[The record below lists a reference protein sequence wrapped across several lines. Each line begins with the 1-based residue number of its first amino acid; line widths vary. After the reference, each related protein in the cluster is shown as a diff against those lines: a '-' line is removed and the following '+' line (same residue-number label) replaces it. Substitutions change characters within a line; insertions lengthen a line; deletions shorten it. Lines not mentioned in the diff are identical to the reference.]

1 MTTSL
6 GRHRQVNYTDL
17 AIKAKDLDLTG
28 DVDVTGNAAVGGTL
42 AITGALTGTGGL
54 KLAPVA
60 LAADDT
66 TIAVSASDSGK
77 LHVVP
82 DVDATSTIT
91 LPAAAAGLTFE
102 FMYGGAAADAHD
114 HVFVPTAGF
123 FIGGVVF
130 HDQDGDV
137 SAPVF
142 SDNDSNDVFT
152 IVTPDNYWIKFV
164 SDGTNWYL
172 NGYVHSATVCTI
184 ADS

>member
-1 MTTSL
+1 MATALPRS
-6 GRHRQVNYTDL
+6 RQINMSNLAILAQDMDLSGDLTVGDDLTVTGDL
-17 AIKAKDLDLTG
+17 A
-28 DVDVTGNAAVGGTL
+28 VTA
-42 AITGALTGTGGL
+42 AITATGGL
-54 KLAPVA
+54 KTAPVA

-66 TIAVSASDSGK
+66 TLTILAANSGK
-77 LHVVP
+77 LHIVP
-82 DVDATSTIT
+82 DVDATSTVT
-91 LPAAAAGLTFE
+91 LPAAADGLTFE

-114 HVFVPTAGF
+114 HKFVPTAGF

-142 SDNDSNDVFT
+142 SDGNSNDVFT
-152 IVTPDNYWIKFV
+152 IVTPDNYWVKFV

-184 ADS
+184 ADA